1 MAIRNSTLLD
11 LKAHTASQWLNAQ
24 SSLRLLI
31 IVTSTLFATDALVM
45 FLHALFPP
53 LPLAILSLLDSILV
67 IALLFPILYFFVFQQ
82 SRLRVTQLLKTNE
95 ELKTQ
100 ITERKRAE
108 EALQKS
114 QEKHR
119 LLIETMN
126 EGLAVIDENSMWTY
140 VNDRFCEM
148 LGYPRDK
155 IIGHA
160 VTDFLDEEN
169 RKIFK
174 EQKENRRK
182 GGSGSYEMSYLRKD
196 GQRIFAIISPRPIF
210 DADGRFM
217 GSFAV
222 ITDITERKRAEE
234 SLRQSEKQLRSLS
247 SELLTAQEA
256 ERRRISEE
264 LHDEL
269 GQALTAIKLQVS
281 SIGKKLKK
289 DEEAIR
295 KECGDTLKYIDQT
308 IENVRRLS
316 RELSPFILKDLG
328 LPLALRWL
336 ANEFG
341 KHYHVEVSMDIK
353 ETDDLLPQESQLA
366 VYRIFQETL
375 TNIGKH
381 AQATQMSIATKQEN
395 GSFSFMVEDNGKG
408 FDMGRLLMKNSVK
421 GMGLTTMKERVRILG
436 GSLNMWSQEG
446 KGTQITFQIP
456 VKRGE
461 T

>member
-100 ITERKRAE
+100 
-108 EALQKS
+108 
-114 QEKHR
+114 
-119 LLIETMN
+119 
-126 EGLAVIDENSMWTY
+126 
-140 VNDRFCEM
+140 
-148 LGYPRDK
+148 
-155 IIGHA
+155 
-160 VTDFLDEEN
+160 
-169 RKIFK
+169 
-174 EQKENRRK
+174 
-182 GGSGSYEMSYLRKD
+182 
-196 GQRIFAIISPRPIF
+196 
-210 DADGRFM
+210 
-217 GSFAV
+217 
-222 ITDITERKRAEE
+222 ITERKRAEE